1 MILVFHRT
9 LILSRKLN
17 GITVYFL
24 SGEGGDEGE
33 YPFIIVQKT
42 KSFLFIARA

>member
-33 YPFIIVQKT
+33 YPFIIVQAKN
-42 KSFLFIARA
+42 